1 MARSKKINPDFSI
14 GEMEFVK
21 TPKKNAKNHSSSFD
35 PNLMNMGMY
44 LSAPIL
50 LGLLIGFFFDKYFHT
65 KPAFIILFLIIGT
78 VSAFYNL
85 IKIARNTTSQP

>member
-1 MARSKKINPDFSI
+1 MRKVNSDFSI

-21 TPKKNAKNHSSSFD
+21 KPRKGSKNTSSSFD

-50 LGLLIGFFFDKYFHT
+50 LGLLIGFFFDTYFHT
-65 KPAFIILFLIIGT
+65 KPVFIVLFLAVGT
-78 VSAFYNL
+78 VSSFYNL
-85 IKIARNTTSQP
+85 IKIAKKSSA